1 MSHLSALTMQSDC
14 SFPSGMSGDFSVSH
28 LSCSK
33 LRGFELNST
42 AFRGIVKSERQSLP
56 FGTSCIISDTTG
68 MMPQLQTETV
78 ITRFD
83 RSARLPR
90 SLTTILLSLHDN
102 RKWSLP
108 QSRAW
113 LFFFFCLCTCIADYH
128 LLSRPKDKP
137 NHHQSSSLHF
147 FPQEC
152 SCRIQKKTFRGCR
165 QDMKSQTFQ
174 ALQLVPSTKAPVSQ

>member
-1 MSHLSALTMQSDC
+1 MSHLYALTMQSDC

-33 LRGFELNST
+33 LRGFALNST
-42 AFRGIVKSERQSLP
+42 AFCGQVKSKQQILP
-56 FGTSCIISDTTG
+56 FETSCIISDTAG
-68 MMPQLQTETV
+68 MMPQLQMETA

-83 RSARLPR
+83 RSAWLPR

-102 RKWSLP
+102 RKWSSP
-108 QSRAW
+108 QSRAM
-113 LFFFFCLCTCIADYH
+113 LFFFGLCTCIADYH
-128 LLSRPKDKP
+128 LLSGPKDKP

-152 SCRIQKKTFRGCR
+152 SCRITEKHLGAANRIWKTKLF
-165 QDMKSQTFQ
+165 
-174 ALQLVPSTKAPVSQ
+174 